1 MEFKTFYSMLFNR
14 ISDTL
19 TSGEFVRDLIAMITT
34 VPEQEWGLKKDPSNR
49 VSIKTYE
56 NFAKRNIN
64 KTTCKAIVYRL
75 SPENFIES
83 INTRPKAA
91 LELLAKDLLPYE
103 PTANSENVAKLLS
116 EIFIDIIR
124 TTAGLASVD
133 KLEEQK
139 QLQSSSDLKSK
150 YGKHLLK
157 ESDNHC
163 AMPGCGKLLYV
174 SNGINLSDVYEVA
187 RIDKNKNSSVDNL
200 IALCPQCFATYQLDN
215 SSKTTTNLK
224 ATKKSLSVHME
235 SMIELS
241 TLELEKGLTNV
252 ITNIRKLKQ
261 QDLFDLS
268 MDPKEIKEKIDPN
281 KNFALYNQ
289 VYMTV
294 MTYFVKIK
302 EIMESLDKRK
312 IIDYEELQHQMKSA
326 YKKLKNGK
334 KTDSEIFYSL
344 SEKLHKVTLQ
354 DMLYCQAIV
363 CYFIQSCEVFDAV
376 TK

>member
-1 MEFKTFYSMLFNR
+1 MDFKTFYSILFNR

-19 TSGEFVRDLIAMITT
+19 SSGEFVRDLIAMITT
-34 VPEQEWGLKKDPSNR
+34 VPEEEWGLKKDPSNR
-49 VSIKTYE
+49 VSLKTYE
-56 NFAKRNIN
+56 NFAKRGIN

-83 INTRPKAA
+83 LNTRPKAT
-91 LELLAKDLLPYE
+91 LELLANDFLPYE
-103 PTANSENVAKLLS
+103 STADKDNIASIIS
-116 EIFIDIIR
+116 DIFIDIIR

-139 QLQSSSDLKSK
+139 QLQSSSGLKSK
-150 YGKHLLK
+150 YGKYLLK
-157 ESDNHC
+157 ECDSHC

-174 SNGINLSDVYEVA
+174 SNGTNLSDVYEVT
-187 RIDKNKNSSVDNL
+187 RIDKSKDASIDNL
-200 IALCPQCFATYQLDN
+200 IALCPQCFATYQLD
-215 SSKTTTNLK
+215 SSTKTVRNLNASK
-224 ATKKSLSVHME
+224 RSLSIQME

-241 TLELEKGLTNV
+241 TIEIEKGLTNV

-261 QDLFDLS
+261 QDFSTLS
-268 MDPKEIKEKIDPN
+268 MEPSEINEKIDPN
-281 KNFALYNQ
+281 KSFALYNQ

-294 MTYFVKIK
+294 MTYYIRIK

-312 IIDYEELQHQMKSA
+312 IIDYEDLQHQMKSA
-326 YKKLKNGK
+326 YKKLKSGK
-334 KTDSEIFYSL
+334 KSESEIFYSL

-354 DMLYCQAIV
+354 DILYCQAIV

>member
-1 MEFKTFYSMLFNR
+1 MDFKTFYSILFNR

-19 TSGEFVRDLIAMITT
+19 SSGEFVRDLIAMITT
-34 VPEQEWGLKKDPSNR
+34 VPEEEWGLKKDPSNM
-49 VSIKTYE
+49 VSLKTYE
-56 NFAKRNIN
+56 NFAKRGIN

-83 INTRPKAA
+83 LNTRPKAT
-91 LELLAKDLLPYE
+91 LELLANDFLPYE
-103 PTANSENVAKLLS
+103 STAGKDNIASIMAD
-116 EIFIDIIR
+116 IFIDIIR
-124 TTAGLASVD
+124 TTAGLTSVD
-133 KLEEQK
+133 KLKEQK

-150 YGKHLLK
+150 YGKYLLK
-157 ESDNHC
+157 ECDSHC
-163 AMPGCGKLLYV
+163 AMPCCGKLLYV
-174 SNGINLSDVYEVA
+174 SNGTNLSDVYEVT
-187 RIDKNKNSSVDNL
+187 RIDKSKDTSIDNL
-200 IALCPQCFATYQLDN
+200 IALCPQCFATYQLD
-215 SSKTTTNLK
+215 SSTKTVRNLNASK
-224 ATKKSLSVHME
+224 RSLSIQME

-241 TLELEKGLTNV
+241 TIELEKGLTNV

-261 QDLFDLS
+261 QDFSTLS
-268 MDPKEIKEKIDPN
+268 MDPREINEKIDPN
-281 KNFALYNQ
+281 KSFALYNQ

-294 MTYFVKIK
+294 MTYFIKIK

-326 YKKLKNGK
+326 YKKLKSGK
-334 KTDSEIFYSL
+334 KSESEIFYSL

-354 DMLYCQAIV
+354 DILYCQAIV